1 MQQRFNNQSFH
12 TLAFIMEHDYA
23 ECETVTPRMAAPFQA
38 NLDRIDFEQRVPL
51 MSRLY
56 EDHFVRNA
64 VEYLGT
70 VGDGA
75 ATLGFE
81 RAALYPEA
89 LNCGFAA
96 RRFEDE
102 LVVTQVWED
111 ARVKAG
117 DRIVAVNGYDIP
129 AFAQQAA
136 HVLSDRRGEAAH
148 EIWDVALAFS
158 RHFDVRRSN
167 GHAERLKHST
177 SGAHPRTGPPW
188 SKTRET
194 ACGSSGPARGQASR
208 SSAPAGR
215 PHQSKTAQRSHRPAR
230 IDQHERRRRAGPA
243 AFARRQGD
251 KPRRTAR
258 FGPFY
263 LWCSPNNCRMT
274 ADALAAGAEAM
285 ESQGLFTEAEETR
298 AQAAKIR
305 TMTGQD
311 FRLIDLANGARTLI
325 EPQWPQTPV
334 AVLADIATAGTA
346 ENLVRIAKLSTRST
360 VVGRPTRG
368 TLDHTLPLTVAL
380 DAAYTVT
387 YPPRSAWKLGGESG
401 STDGASCPTFLR
413 SGHRATWSAT
423 LTWSGLWPFSSP
435 SVSNRTTLPPAIFVP
450 IIRHNVKILLL

>member
-167 GHAERLKHST
+167 GHAERLKTQHFRGASPHRASLVEDAGNGVWVVRPGAGTSEPLPALLQDDRTKAKPRSVVIDLREST
-177 SGAHPRTGPPW
+177 SMSEDDALALLPLLV
-188 SKTRET
+188 
-194 ACGSSGPARGQASR
+194 
-208 SSAPAGR
+208 
-215 PHQSKTAQRSHRPAR
+215 
-230 IDQHERRRRAGPA
+230 DRATSLEELPG
-243 AFARRQGD
+243 
-251 KPRRTAR
+251 

-334 AVLADIATAGTA
+334 AVLADIATAGAA

-387 YPPRSAWKLGGESG
+387 YPAALSLEAWRGERVNG
-401 STDGASCPTFLR
+401 RGIVPDLPAE
-413 SGHRATWSAT
+413 W
-423 LTWSGLWPFSSP
+423 SP
-435 SVSNRTTLPPAIFVP
+435 SHLVGDPDLERALALFES
-450 IIRHNVKILLL
+450 